1 MLSLV
6 EKIVFSGAAL
16 LVAVL
21 VFLAGRAKLRLIMKG
36 RPVNRFDRPLKRI
49 IEMLRQVLFQ
59 IPVFS
64 NRPVVG
70 FFHAVIFWGFLVFML
85 VTVSH
90 VIEGFSS
97 SLHLLGPG
105 FLSQLVLMAAHLFAL
120 LIIAAV
126 LFFFFRRYVF
136 KAPGLDRP
144 SWESL
149 IILSFIFML
158 MVTFIFFEAF
168 KLYNQAPGWG
178 VYIARAAHDLILP
191 DSLAPAALAFWLKL
205 LWWWHILIILVFA
218 VFIMYSKHLHL
229 IAGPANILFKNN
241 GVLAE
246 IEAVNLEEQESFGIA
261 KVTELTRKDLLDLF
275 SCAECGRCE
284 DVCPAFQSGKKLSP
298 KQLLNTIKEN
308 LLLQSA
314 AGADQKTLFR
324 EVVAEE
330 VVWDCTSCAAC
341 MAVCPMDNEH
351 LAKLIGMRQYAVMME
366 SSFPDE
372 FQVLFRGLENQGNPW
387 GLSSASR
394 SDWIGDLEVPMLA
407 DCKKTDLLFWV
418 GCAASYDQ
426 HSQKIARAMVRLLK
440 KAGVDFAIL
449 GNEETCCGDSARRTG
464 HEYLFQMLAAQNIE
478 TLGRYSFNR
487 IVTVCPHGL
496 HVLRHEYGKMGTD
509 LKVIH
514 HSQLLL
520 ELVQAGRLKLKPG
533 GAERITFHDPC
544 YLGRYNGI
552 YREPRQL
559 LTATGAGSLLEMKLS
574 QKRSFCCG
582 AGGGGMWK
590 EEHSGKR
597 ISHCRIS
604 EAKAS
609 GADILATACPFCAVM
624 FKDAL
629 AETGIENLRSADI
642 ALILEE
648 LSAD

>member
-6 EKIVFSGAAL
+6 EKAVFLLAAT
-16 LVAVL
+16 VVFVL
-21 VFLAGRAKLRLIMKG
+21 VFKAGRAKLRLIMKG

-49 IEMLRQVLFQ
+49 VEMLRQVLFQ
-59 IPVFS
+59 IPVFA

-85 VTVSH
+85 VTLSH
-90 VIEGFSS
+90 VIEGFSTS
-97 SLHLLGPG
+97 FHLLGPG
-105 FLSQLVLMAAHLFAL
+105 FLSQLVLMAANLFAL

-136 KAPGLDRP
+136 KVSGLDRP

-149 IILSFIFML
+149 VILSFIFML
-158 MVTFIFFEAF
+158 MVTFILFEAC
-168 KLYNQAPGWG
+168 KIYNQAPGWG
-178 VYIARAAHDLILP
+178 NFPALVAHNLLLP
-191 DSLAPAALAFWLKL
+191 DTVSQAALAFWLKL

-218 VFIMYSKHLHL
+218 VFIMHSKHLHL
-229 IAGPANILFKNN
+229 IAGPANILFRNN
-241 GVLAE
+241 DVLAE
-246 IEAVNLEEQESFGIA
+246 IEPVNLEEQESFGTA

-308 LLLQSA
+308 LLLHSG
-314 AGADQKTLFR
+314 AGAAEKTLYR

-330 VVWDCTSCAAC
+330 VVWDCTSCGAC

-366 SSFPDE
+366 SHFPDE

-394 SDWIGDLEVPMLA
+394 TDWIGELEVPLLA
-407 DCKKTDLLFWV
+407 ERKRADLLFWV

-426 HSQKIARAMVRLLK
+426 HSQKIARAMVRLLN
-440 KAGVDFAIL
+440 KAGVDYAIL

-464 HEYLFQMLAAQNIE
+464 HEYLFQMLAGQNIE
-478 TLGRYSFNR
+478 TLGRYSFKR

-496 HVLRHEYGKMGTD
+496 HVLRNEYRKMGAE
-509 LKVIH
+509 LEVIH

-520 ELVQAGRLKLKPG
+520 ELVQAGRLRLRPG
-533 GAERITFHDPC
+533 NGHSFTFHDPC
-544 YLGRYNGI
+544 YLGRYNDI
-552 YREPRQL
+552 YEEPRKL
-559 LTATGAGSLLEMKLS
+559 LRQTVGNKPAEMKLYRE
-574 QKRSFCCG
+574 RSFCCG

-597 ISHCRIS
+597 ISHCRVN
-604 EAKAS
+604 EARES
-609 GADILATACPFCAVM
+609 GAHTLVTACPFCAVM

-629 AETGIENLRSADI
+629 AETGIEGLRSADI
-642 ALILEE
+642 ALVLEE
-648 LSAD
+648 SLAD